1 MEKAKN
7 SVDGESINI
16 LRIEDNP
23 GDVRLV
29 REMLAEKVGRL
40 FDVQS
45 VDDSRP
51 GSRTWLRAGSMS
63 CYWIWHCRTARV
75 SIRSS
80 STRTRAKGTDRGVD
94 RLIVL
99 KGRRRV
105 VRARRSSVCRP
116 IQTQYRSAL

>member
-45 VDDSRP
+45 VDRLATGLAHLAAGGICRVTGSGTVGQP
-51 GSRTWLRAGSMS
+51 GSRYVRQ
-63 CYWIWHCRTARV
+63 
-75 SIRSS
+75 
-80 STRTRAKGTDRGVD
+80 
-94 RLIVL
+94 
-99 KGRRRV
+99 
-105 VRARRSSVCRP
+105 VRAHAPKVQPRL
-116 IQTQYRSAL
+116 A